1 MQNFFNIFTAKAY
14 LDARDKT
21 NEPDIIPHHIVKSKG
36 KLKLVAPLTANTDD
50 EVVVSVELTAN
61 RSGKIIK
68 RKFKYKDDSALLAFL
83 TFNEY
88 SNVLDRYLVELDS
101 DQVVEGYNVVAH
113 VFKPWGLDEE
123 CSLVTIIKP
132 EDWEELGPEFR
143 STITEKFK
151 GRFGLIS
158 ADYDGDIEPIS
169 SDIKMFADSG
179 TISKKFILNIRPYH
193 NETVM
198 A

>member
-68 RKFKYKDDSALLAFL
+68 RKFKYKDDVSLLAFL
-83 TFNEY
+83 AFNEY
-88 SNVLDRYLVELDS
+88 ANVGNKTEYNLHDS
-101 DQVVEGYNVVAH
+101 QHIPGWHVVNFEAA
-113 VFKPWGLDEE
+113 PWGMNQAYQYITLI
-123 CSLVTIIKP
+123 SP
-132 EDWEELGPEFR
+132 NQWEELEYEGKIQKSNHTVTYFV
-143 STITEKFK
+143 K
-151 GRFGLIS
+151 G
-158 ADYDGDIEPIS
+158 ADLDGD
-169 SDIKMFADSG
+169 
-179 TISKKFILNIRPYH
+179 
-193 NETVM
+193 TVHEITGEDLV
-198 A
+198 AHHEKGNLQRSLLPCTTF